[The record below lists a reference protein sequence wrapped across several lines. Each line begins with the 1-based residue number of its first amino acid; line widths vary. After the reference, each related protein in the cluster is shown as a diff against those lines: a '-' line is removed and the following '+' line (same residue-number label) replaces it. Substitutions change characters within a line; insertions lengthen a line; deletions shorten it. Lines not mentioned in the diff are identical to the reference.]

1 MASTCQ
7 SSPRSRATWNQW
19 RLAGA
24 FRVNRRASFMRCTT
38 VVPPLF
44 AHYRWIIL
52 AVCMA
57 SSQVVH
63 LNSPTCV
70 LHVCSGCCHL
80 LLICSLDGGFAC
92 GAPHRLPFTGYFRM
106 VSFGFT
112 PSSVSGKVSLR
123 CSTTDRA
130 VQGMRDAFWGNEIS
144 HKRYTCWIALTV
156 SLCMY
161 YPSITQGSVQPTKMA
176 AMMML
181 HCKAVG

>member
-1 MASTCQ
+1 M
-7 SSPRSRATWNQW
+7 
-19 RLAGA
+19 GA
-24 FRVNRRASFMRCTT
+24 IRVYRRASFTRYTT

-44 AHYRWIIL
+44 ARYGWIIL
-52 AVCMA
+52 AVRMA

-80 LLICSLDGGFAC
+80 LLISSLGGGFAC
-92 GAPHRLPFTGYFRM
+92 GASHRLPLTGYFWM

-130 VQGMRDAFWGNEIS
+130 VQGARDAFWGNEIPQ
-144 HKRYTCWIALTV
+144 KRYTCWIALTV
-156 SLCMY
+156 SLCI
-161 YPSITQGSVQPTKMA
+161 PEVFP
-176 AMMML
+176 
-181 HCKAVG
+181 KAVSNQLKWLP